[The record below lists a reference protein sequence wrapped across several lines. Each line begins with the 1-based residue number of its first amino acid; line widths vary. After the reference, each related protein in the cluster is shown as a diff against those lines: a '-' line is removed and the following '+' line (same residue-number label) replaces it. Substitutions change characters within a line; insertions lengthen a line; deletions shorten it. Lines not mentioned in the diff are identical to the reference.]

1 MNTPASTATAPT
13 AAPSPF
19 GQWILLQLT
28 EGRLPDF
35 VARHVRDRLK
45 SNASWRTHYHHL
57 RRAERV
63 AAEPDG
69 AAISAQQRA
78 MLRGMLLESL
88 PAPTP
93 VASPARLPAI
103 AGALAGACAVLFV
116 LMPTPAPKGADVFVA
131 RGAEGTRLQARC
143 VVDGAVDGV
152 TDGAIGAPVESR
164 GPQVALRCPS
174 GALVAFAASNTGP
187 TDIDASIVALASASA
202 DVDATSRQV
211 VSTLRVVSGALLVPS
226 PAGLRLHGD
235 GPRLVIL
242 EVAGTATAKILID
255 VDAGMDVNAHEEA
268 PTP

>member
-13 AAPSPF
+13 PAPSPF

-35 VARHVRDRLK
+35 VARRVRDRLK

-69 AAISAQQRA
+69 AAISDQQRA

-116 LMPTPAPKGADVFVA
+116 LVPTPAPKGADVFVA

-152 TDGAIGAPVESR
+152 IGRPVESR

-187 TDIDASIVALASASA
+187 NDVDATIVALASASA

-211 VSTLRVVSGALLVPS
+211 VSTLRVGSGALLVPS

-235 GPRLVIL
+235 GSRLVIL